1 MKYESIQET
10 LTQKATR
17 CAQYKGHTALRIL
30 ISPSCFLS
38 FPYIYFEYQMEL
50 LASYDYHGT
59 GAGVAFAS
67 QIRASPTWMLLVV

>member
-50 LASYDYHGT
+50 LASYGYHNT
-59 GAGVAFAS
+59 YAGVALPS
-67 QIRASPTWMLLVV
+67 QFRASATRML